1 MSSAG
6 PAGAALFQHVGSVP
20 GVRYPAH
27 APQPVGQ
34 AAAAVPVVQ
43 VQAAVG
49 AKKSPPLEV
58 DPSPEP
64 SSAARIKDL
73 LRAFSSLNDSFLHL
87 LIAFCAVLFFREKQL
102 KKLKAG
108 KERIDLKAKD
118 QASKLADL
126 KKSAKT
132 LKKSNSALK
141 GASKTKDVQVAD
153 LQDKIEK
160 AQGRINTLEGR
171 TGKFA
176 PSALYDSRRELDFP
190 KLSINKNTE
199 GGRGQARRRT

>member
-1 MSSAG
+1 
-6 PAGAALFQHVGSVP
+6 V
-20 GVRYPAH
+20 
-27 APQPVGQ
+27 
-34 AAAAVPVVQ
+34 
-43 VQAAVG
+43 
-49 AKKSPPLEV
+49 
-58 DPSPEP
+58 
-64 SSAARIKDL
+64 
-73 LRAFSSLNDSFLHL
+73 RAFSSQNDSFLHL